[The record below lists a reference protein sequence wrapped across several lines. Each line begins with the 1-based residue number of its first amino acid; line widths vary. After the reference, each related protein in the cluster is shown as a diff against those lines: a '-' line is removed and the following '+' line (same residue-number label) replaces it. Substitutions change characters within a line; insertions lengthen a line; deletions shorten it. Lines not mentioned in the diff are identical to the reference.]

1 MKKLTL
7 ADRQKD
13 DVRVLIE
20 EAKIRNGLDEKRLSM
35 ALGIAPTTLA
45 ERKRDHGGI
54 TFEKPLIL
62 MDIAVREAQFVKTA
76 EEGRR
81 NKGD

>member
-20 EAKIRNGLDEKRLSM
+20 ESKIRNGLDEKRLSM

-45 ERKRDHGGI
+45 DRKRDPGGI
-54 TFEKPLIL
+54 TFEKLLIL
-62 MDIAVREAQFVKTA
+62 LELTGREVQFVKTA
-76 EEGRR
+76 
-81 NKGD
+81 